1 MRIAYRVP
9 KCRGNTMSRHYC
21 FTYFGDESP
30 QMCELARYL
39 VYQRER
45 CPDTGKEHW
54 QGYVEF
60 YKTMRIK
67 GAQEALKIPKA
78 HMEKRRGTRDE
89 ARTYCM
95 KEDTRMWG
103 PYEHGV
109 WIEGQ
114 GSRSDIMACVNII
127 QNGGDMKEVA
137 ETHPAQ
143 FIRLYR
149 GLTAFALVQ
158 AKPRTVKTR
167 VRIYYGF
174 LTGTGKSRMAAF
186 DLPNAFWMTDEK
198 GWWDGYT
205 GQKEVIIDDFNPST
219 FSREFMLRL
228 MDRNG
233 MTVPIKGGTVAWAC
247 EELIITTNHNP
258 EHWYRD
264 SWPHISRRC
273 EELWNFDQDEGP
285 VLIVNRPT

>member
-1 MRIAYRVP
+1 
-9 KCRGNTMSRHYC
+9 
-21 FTYFGDESP
+21 
-30 QMCELARYL
+30 MCEIARYL

-60 YKTMRIK
+60 HKTMRIK

-89 ARTYCM
+89 ARNYCM
-95 KEDTRMWG
+95 KEDSRLWG
-103 PYEHGV
+103 PYEHGT

-114 GSRSDIMACVNII
+114 GARTDVINCCNII
-127 QNGGDMKEVA
+127 LNGGDMKDVA
-137 ETHPAQ
+137 EAHPAS
-143 FIRLYR
+143 FVRLYR
-149 GLTAFALVQ
+149 GLTAFALVM

-174 LTGTGKSRMAAF
+174 RTGTGKSRMAAF
-186 DLPNAFWMTDEK
+186 DLPNAFWMTEEK

-205 GQKEVIIDDFNPST
+205 GQKEIIMDDFNPRAY
-219 FSREFMLRL
+219 SREFMLRL

-233 MTVPIKGGTVAWAC
+233 MTVPIKGGTVTWAC

-258 EHWYRD
+258 EDWYTG
-264 SWPHISRRC
+264 SWPHVSRRI
-273 EELWNFDQDEGP
+273 EELWNFDGDEGP
-285 VLIVNRPT
+285 VLVCNRPL